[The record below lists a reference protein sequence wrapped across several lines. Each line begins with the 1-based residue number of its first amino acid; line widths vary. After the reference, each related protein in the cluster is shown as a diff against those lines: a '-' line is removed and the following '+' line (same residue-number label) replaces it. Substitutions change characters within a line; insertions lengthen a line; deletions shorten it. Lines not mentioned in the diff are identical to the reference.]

1 LALMLGCLKQNSFA
15 SKVSSAC
22 ESRRKRKAW
31 GVSPRCLRLKYAAC
45 DNGRQLSNS
54 FTFRPHSRALKFKPH
69 LPGAHAPGFTLS
81 PASQVKKRSLY
92 EIGFQIRPLR
102 QSQAE
107 PLDEQTSKARGDY
120 RNIFMISECN
130 STTSGDCCKA
140 RK

>member
-1 LALMLGCLKQNSFA
+1 LMLGCLKQNSFA

-31 GVSPRCLRLKYAAC
+31 GVSPRCLRLKYAAR

-81 PASQVKKRSLY
+81 PASQVKDRSRY
-92 EIGFQIRPLR
+92 VIRPRTRLLR
-102 QSQAE
+102 QSRVR
-107 PLDEQTSKARGDY
+107 PSTILGSI
-120 RNIFMISECN
+120 NITLLRSEN
-130 STTSGDCCKA
+130 F
-140 RK
+140 